1 MHGQD
6 PADDLTVSVV
16 LPVRDDAPALERCL
30 RALAVQSVRPLEVVV
45 VDDGS
50 TDGSGDVARR
60 GGAVVVREE
69 EPGIAAAASRGYDA
83 ARGDLILRLDADSVP
98 PPDWIARMT
107 APFVRDPG
115 LAALSGPG
123 VFSGLP
129 TPLAGVLTRAYMGI
143 YFRRIGARIGSP
155 PLFGS
160 NLAMRRTAWEAVSA
174 EVHRHDG
181 HVHDDLDLTM
191 HLLPRFR
198 TGFEPTLVVPVSA
211 RPLLHPFGMLERARR
226 AAHTLRLHPDVRRD
240 RLVR

>member
-1 MHGQD
+1 M
-6 PADDLTVSVV
+6 SVV

-30 RALAVQSVRPLEVVV
+30 RALAAQTVAPTEVVV

-50 TDGSGDVARR
+50 SDDSAAVALR

-98 PPDWIARMT
+98 PPDWIARIT
-107 APFVRDPG
+107 APFARDPG

-129 TPLAGVLTRAYMGI
+129 QPLAALATGSYMGI
-143 YFRRIGARIGSP
+143 YFRLIGARIGAP

-160 NLAMRRTAWEAVSA
+160 NLAMRRAAWEAVSA

-181 HVHDDLDLTM
+181 HVHDDLDLTL

-198 TGFEPTLVVPVSA
+198 TGFEDSLVMPVSA

-226 AAHTLRLHPDVRRD
+226 ATHTLRLHPGVRRST
-240 RLVR
+240 LVR